1 MSNVEKQSKGLPAIA
16 LRFIYF
22 AVALALFVVAGIT
35 VYYKVNTPYT
45 VFGIEGSPI
54 GVADYVQSL
63 IKTFSSGSTPQADAI
78 IRLLGFLAVNV
89 YELVISIIAAVYVII
104 LIVKLIVY
112 ASKNR
117 DKEKLLVAFH
127 RIEQLI
133 VKVLFLFFVFDC
145 FIKVAGG
152 IPSKGVVLELVVL
165 PLILVGN
172 SLHKL
177 LVEELSG
184 EKFDVQKL
192 IYGLLEMVFL
202 VGICAAVY
210 FGLSKEVFFGDF
222 MNQFLSLVKSGTGV
236 APSVEFFM
244 YMGGVIA
251 RLVGYFL
258 ALSMLKPLIM
268 YYPYNDKKGYE
279 KASYDCTSSLL
290 GKSIAALVLYLVSGF
305 VLYYV
310 GKFESIKDV
319 ILAGPLMLAA
329 VMGAV
334 IALMIAHKA
343 NKPAKKEE
351 EEKEEEKPEES
362 SEEAPAEEKAEETP
376 AEEKAEEKPVKKGN
390 KPKEE

>member
-1 MSNVEKQSKGLPAIA
+1 MSKVEKQSKGLPAIA

-22 AVALALFVVAGIT
+22 AVALALFVLAGII

-45 VFGIEGSPI
+45 VFGIEGSPK
-54 GVADYVQSL
+54 GVADYVQGL
-63 IKTFSSGSTPQADAI
+63 IDTFKSGSTPQADAI
-78 IRLLGFLAVNV
+78 LKLVGFLAVNV
-89 YELVISIIAAVYVII
+89 YELVILIIAAVYVII

-127 RIEQLI
+127 RIEQSV
-133 VKVLFLFFVFDC
+133 VKVIFLFFIFDC

-152 IPSKGVVLELVVL
+152 IPSKGFVLELVVL

-177 LVEELSG
+177 LVEEFSG
-184 EKFDVQKL
+184 EGFDVQKL

-202 VGICAAVY
+202 IGICAAVY
-210 FGLSKEVFFGDF
+210 FGLSKEMFFGDF
-222 MNQFLSLVKSGTGV
+222 INQFLSLVKSGTGV
-236 APSVEFFM
+236 APSMEFFM
-244 YMGGVIA
+244 YMGAAIV

-268 YYPYNDKKGYE
+268 YYPFNDKKGYE

-290 GKSIAALVLYLVSGF
+290 GKSIAALVLYSISGF

-310 GKFESIKDV
+310 GKFESIKDAIV
-319 ILAGPLMLAA
+319 AGPLMLAA
-329 VMGAV
+329 IMGAA
-334 IALMIAHKA
+334 IALMIAHKS
-343 NKPAKKEE
+343 NKPAKSDE

-362 SEEAPAEEKAEETP
+362 SEEAPVEE
-376 AEEKAEEKPVKKGN
+376 AEEKPAKKG
-390 KPKEE
+390 KKAKEE

>member
-1 MSNVEKQSKGLPAIA
+1 MSKVEKQSKGLPAIA

-22 AVALALFVVAGIT
+22 AVALALFALAGFI

-45 VFGIEGSPI
+45 VFGIEGSPK
-54 GVADYVQSL
+54 GVADYVQGFVD
-63 IKTFSSGSTPQADAI
+63 TFKSGSTPQADVI
-78 IRLLGFLAVNV
+78 IRLLAFLGVNV
-89 YELVISIIAAVYVII
+89 YELVILIIAAVYVII
-104 LIVKLIVY
+104 LIIKLIVY

-127 RIEQLI
+127 RIEQSV
-133 VKVLFLFFVFDC
+133 VKVLFLFFIFDC

-152 IPSKGVVLELVVL
+152 IPSKGFVLELVVL

-177 LVEELSG
+177 LVEEFSG
-184 EKFDVQKL
+184 EGFDVQKL

-222 MNQFLSLVKSGTGV
+222 INQFLSLIKSGSGF
-236 APSVEFFM
+236 APSMEFFI
-244 YMGGVIA
+244 YMGGAIV

-268 YYPYNDKKGYE
+268 YYPFNDKKGYE

-290 GKSIAALVLYLVSGF
+290 GKSIAALVLYLISSGVF
-305 VLYYV
+305 YYV
-310 GKFESIKDV
+310 GKFESIKDAIV
-319 ILAGPLMLAA
+319 AGPLMLAA
-329 VMGAV
+329 IMGAA

-343 NKPAKKEE
+343 NKPAKNDKEE
-351 EEKEEEKPEES
+351 NKEEEKPEES
-362 SEEAPAEEKAEETP
+362 SEEAPAEEKA
-376 AEEKAEEKPVKKGN
+376 
-390 KPKEE
+390 KEE

>member
-1 MSNVEKQSKGLPAIA
+1 MTKVEKQSKGLPAIA

-22 AVALALFVVAGIT
+22 AVALALFALAGIT

-45 VFGIEGSPI
+45 VFGIEGSPK
-54 GVADYVQSL
+54 GVADYVQGL
-63 IKTFSSGSTPQADAI
+63 IDTFKSGSTPSADTI
-78 IRLLGFLAVNV
+78 LRLIGFLAVNV
-89 YELVISIIAAVYVII
+89 YELVILIIAAVYVII
-104 LIVKLIVY
+104 LIVKLIIY
-112 ASKNR
+112 ASRNR

-127 RIEQLI
+127 RIEQSV
-133 VKVLFLFFVFDC
+133 VKVIFLFFIFDC

-152 IPSKGVVLELVVL
+152 IPSKGFVLELVVL

-177 LVEELSG
+177 LVEEFSG
-184 EKFDVQKL
+184 EGFDVQKL

-222 MNQFLSLVKSGTGV
+222 INEFLSLIKSGSGV
-236 APSVEFFM
+236 SPSMEFFLS
-244 YMGGVIA
+244 MGGAIV

-268 YYPYNDKKGYE
+268 YYPFNDKKGYE

-290 GKSIAALVLYLVSGF
+290 GKSIAALVLYLISGF

-310 GKFESIKDV
+310 GKFESIKDA
-319 ILAGPLMLAA
+319 ILAGPLMLVAI
-329 VMGAV
+329 MGAA

-343 NKPAKKEE
+343 NKPAKKDEE
-351 EEKEEEKPEES
+351 ENKEEEKPEES
-362 SEEAPAEEKAEETP
+362 SEEAPAEEKAEEEP
-376 AEEKAEEKPVKKGN
+376 AEEKPAKKG
-390 KPKEE
+390 KKAKEE